1 MDSVKAKMTLKFKH
15 PVTVYALVIGG
26 WFPLSLAPSG
36 VLLIDRNIL
45 GIIPRPSGNRTR
57 HDFEANR
64 YWLTHVN
71 AAHYKIN
78 PVLCAMEGVTRA
90 IPTYGE
96 FTRSFDEACNLIR
109 KEWPHASLVE
119 FAEIHYRAAYETIE
133 QTHPRYLR
141 ESQFLVDVSPLL
153 LQRKA
158 ERTLRKTE
166 EAIINISG
174 KCGLDPFSLPLL
186 AALSCLYESKSG
198 ELPSIGRKIIN
209 PSPSYTS
216 ADAHN
221 TLADL
226 RSLEYLVAGTGIG
239 EADLTFCTR
248 DRCLAAFWSALKLQ
262 RGELHTNGFTI
273 DLQLDS
279 SLFPRLCEEEVDD
292 LCQRLRAL
300 NSSSRSWTLGA

>member
-1 MDSVKAKMTLKFKH
+1 MDSVKIEMTLKFEH
-15 PVTVYALVIGG
+15 PITVYALVIGG
-26 WFPLSLAPSG
+26 WLPLSLAPPG

-45 GIIPRPSGNRTR
+45 GIILRPSGNRTR

-109 KEWPHASLVE
+109 KEWPQASLVE
-119 FAEIHYRAAYETIE
+119 FVEIHYRAAYETIE

-174 KCGLDPFSLPLL
+174 KYGLGPFSLPLL

-198 ELPSIGRKIIN
+198 ELPSVGRKIIN

-226 RSLEYLVAGTGIG
+226 RALEYLAAVAGIAQ
-239 EADLTFCTR
+239 ADMAFCTR
-248 DRCLAAFWSALKLQ
+248 DKCLAAFWCALKFQ
-262 RGELHTNGFTI
+262 RGKWNEDGVSL
-273 DLQLDS
+273 DLRLGN
-279 SLFPRLCEEEVDD
+279 SLFPRLQDEEVDD
-292 LCQRLRAL
+292 LCQRLRSL
-300 NSSSRSWTLGA
+300 SSNERS